1 VNTAARVAAAK
12 RKYPE
17 DFCPVKGCLWRVY
30 TARGVN
36 PCRNHPAERSET
48 AVSSDN
54 EGTES
59 PRVGFSGEPG
69 PTARSLPDSRSHNAD
84 CLCKHCTMLPPF

>member
-1 VNTAARVAAAK
+1 MNTAARVAAAK

-36 PCRNHPAERSET
+36 PCRNHPSEANDATPCGEGRSD
-48 AVSSDN
+48 AV
-54 EGTES
+54 
-59 PRVGFSGEPG
+59 GEQSEEARPV
-69 PTARSLPDSRSHNAD
+69 AVRSLPDSRPHD
-84 CLCKHCTMLPPF
+84 PQCKCHKCVFPF